1 MATRVNLA
9 DSKPAV
15 SECLIAILS
24 LIDDDVMAKSL
35 NLDVLMHSRSEEARV
50 RLFSV
55 SCAEQL
61 WRAHGD
67 KLLGL
72 CLSPHSS
79 VRRDGLTLVFRLR
92 GGDSNIHC

>member
-1 MATRVNLA
+1 MATRVNA
-9 DSKPAV
+9 VDSKAAV

-24 LIDDDVMAKSL
+24 LVDDDIMTKSL

-55 SCAEQL
+55 ACAEQL

-67 KLLGL
+67 KLLGR
-72 CLSPHSS
+72 CFP
-79 VRRDGLTLVFRLR
+79 
-92 GGDSNIHC
+92 

>member
-1 MATRVNLA
+1 MATRVNLG

-24 LIDDDVMAKSL
+24 LIDDDVMAKSV

-67 KLLGL
+67 KLLGP
-72 CLSPHSS
+72 CLSLDSYI
-79 VRRDGLTLVFRLR
+79 RRGTLTPVYRLR
-92 GGDSNIHC
+92 G